1 MWRGRDMQRL
11 TDEMGAE
18 SSNTCSADVGW
29 WCRRGEIC
37 FPLSVHRDHQEK
49 ATTNILRVTK
59 LYGSHT
65 QEASSSLDPAIL
77 RLFYQD
83 KVK

>member
-1 MWRGRDMQRL
+1 MQCL

-29 WCRRGEIC
+29 WCRSGEIR

-65 QEASSSLDPAIL
+65 REGSCSPDPAIL
-77 RLFYQD
+77 GLFYQD
-83 KVK
+83 KVKLVVSR